1 MTGDSYAIDIGI
13 YRSGRS
19 LIVVP
24 GFEVK
29 GIDMTHASFHVEVNE
44 LLGRI
49 RGQWKSTFAS
59 SGSKAIACGNSK
71 EASSSEFE
79 KTAAI
84 IICLYHWM
92 KINWRELRRAQTK
105 SSMVSSP

>member
-13 YRSGRS
+13 YRSGRA

-49 RGQWKSTFAS
+49 RGQWKRTFPT
-59 SGSKAIACGNSK
+59 SGPKAIACGNSK

-79 KTAAI
+79 KAAAI
-84 IICLYHWM
+84 IICLDHWI